1 MARKIGAIPWAL
13 SLLFAVC
20 VVGCG
25 QGPVA
30 IETHFCAAE
39 SPPCS
44 HYVLKEISKAKVK
57 IEVAVF
63 TFTLDEIAEA
73 LVEAAERGVNVWVVY
88 ELGMEDTPL
97 VAKLESGGVA
107 VRADKN
113 PDLMHHKFMVVD
125 DATVLTGSFN
135 WTYSADN
142 FHDENLLIIHSPG
155 VAWQYHEE
163 FVRVWE
169 AAEGS

>member
-1 MARKIGAIPWAL
+1 MATRISDMRWVFCFVFGA
-13 SLLFAVC
+13 LLA
-20 VVGCG
+20 GCG
-25 QGPVA
+25 QGPAA

-44 HYVLKEISKAKVK
+44 HYVLNEISKAKVK

-63 TFTLDEIAEA
+63 TFTLDEIADA

-97 VAKLESGGVA
+97 VSKLESGGVA
-107 VRADKN
+107 VRSDKN

-125 DATVLTGSFN
+125 DAMVLTGSFN